1 MCGRVSAGHGPPLS
15 LMSRQLFCQ
24 CHLGVWPDIS
34 DPDDKEHIIRNI
46 IIISQ

>member
-1 MCGRVSAGHGPPLS
+1 MCGRASAGHRPPLS
-15 LMSRQLFCQ
+15 LRSCQLF
-24 CHLGVWPDIS
+24 LPVFVVWPDIS